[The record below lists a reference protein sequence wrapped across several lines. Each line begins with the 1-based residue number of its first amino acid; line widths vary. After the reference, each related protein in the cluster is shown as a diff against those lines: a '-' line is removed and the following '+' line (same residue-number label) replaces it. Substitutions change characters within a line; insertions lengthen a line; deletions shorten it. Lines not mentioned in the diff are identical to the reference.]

1 MNTPAPVIAMDEVDS
16 SQIHSLG
23 YDADSKTLA
32 IRFRDRASDAP
43 AALYHYANVPIEEFS
58 AFRDAASIGAY
69 FGKHIKPYD
78 KKYPYV
84 CVEKKPAISADQEK
98 A

>member
-1 MNTPAPVIAMDEVDS
+1 MNTPAPVIAMDEVES

-23 YDADSKTLA
+23 YDAATSTLA
-32 IRFRDRASDAP
+32 IRFRDRMTDAP
-43 AALYHYANVPIEEFS
+43 AALYYYANVPEGEFT

-78 KKYPYV
+78 VKYPYV
-84 CVEKKPAISADQEK
+84 CVEKKPQPSTTE
-98 A
+98 